1 MTGHTVPCTLPY
13 KWGVDAL
20 IGVKGPPGGVAELS
34 FADTQ
39 VTRSDVERCSQHM
52 PLPCLL
58 NILFNHF
65 FLLRFSILPGLC
77 TIEFGIQLFS
87 NLTPTAVRLTSS
99 LGHRARDRSH
109 RECSLGEQLERCG
122 SSLLTLK
129 SSSTNTAFCWETS
142 IKCCKIQLLMFTKH
156 RTLFVSD

>member
-1 MTGHTVPCTLPY
+1 MTGHTVPCTLQY
-13 KWGVDAL
+13 KWGADAL
-20 IGVKGPPGGVAELS
+20 IGGKGPPGGVPELS

-39 VTRSDVERCSQHM
+39 VTRSDVERRSHTA
-52 PLPCLL
+52 LPPEYSVQS
-58 NILFNHF
+58 F
-65 FLLRFSILPGLC
+65 FLLRFSILLGLC

-87 NLTPTAVRLTSS
+87 NLTPTAHRLTSS
-99 LGHRARDRSH
+99 LGLRACDRAH
-109 RECSLGEQLERCG
+109 RECSLGEQLEQCG

-129 SSSTNTAFCWETS
+129 SSSVNTTFCWETS